1 MRPAALSDRRF
12 EERQARLHSG
22 EIRWRRRRG
31 EDQAHLT
38 RVGHGGARATAPLRA
53 WHDPHPFGLRAGA
66 AAISELLRKPSG
78 GALGL
83 LSVVSLSGL
92 FKPTA
97 GPELTP
103 PLKHDAE
110 KWVPVFR
117 KRSRLDKSIERDD
130 DSKKSHHALAPDAPL
145 RQKSRE

>member
-12 EERQARLHSG
+12 EERQVRLHSG

-83 LSVVSLSGL
+83 LSSAGRAIAAEISRVSLRPATPGS
-92 FKPTA
+92 A
-97 GPELTP
+97 VRELAVGCLPAVAAP
-103 PLKHDAE
+103 PVSA
-110 KWVPVFR
+110 VPF
-117 KRSRLDKSIERDD
+117 SRVL
-130 DSKKSHHALAPDAPL
+130 LAQVEAIP
-145 RQKSRE
+145 

>member
-12 EERQARLHSG
+12 EERQVRLHSG

-83 LSVVSLSGL
+83 LSSAGRAIAAEISRVSQSWARIRSERLSSQI
-92 FKPTA
+92 
-97 GPELTP
+97 
-103 PLKHDAE
+103 
-110 KWVPVFR
+110 PVT
-117 KRSRLDKSIERDD
+117 SMSN
-130 DSKKSHHALAPDAPL
+130 ALL
-145 RQKSRE
+145 RF